1 MDFMDTLHQ
10 QILKHLQGIMNHSL
24 LLVTCIHTNLHPNNS
39 IKKLVIHKNWP
50 PQGLMISQ

>member
-1 MDFMDTLHQ
+1 MDFMDTLRQ

-39 IKKLVIHKNWP
+39 IKNW
-50 PQGLMISQ
+50 